1 MDNALMHIASDGA
14 AAALFD
20 VAIVGGGPA
29 GCATAIALAQAGV
42 RRVLLVEATDYR
54 TVRIGESIPPTTARL
69 LQRLGLWD
77 AFVAERHQPCLG
89 SCSAWGST
97 TLGYNDSL
105 FNALGPG
112 WHLDRA
118 RFDAWLA
125 AQAAE
130 RGTEIWRRTRLEACK
145 RGTAGFVLTVARDGR
160 APQLVAARVVVDAT
174 GVRSAVARR
183 LGARRRTLDELLC
196 VIQFFTLPAASEMS
210 QLTLLEAAPD
220 GWWYAAKLPDRH
232 VAVAFAGEADFI
244 KQAGMRARD
253 RFLAALAATEH
264 VAAQVSDCRP
274 DADAPIACAAPS
286 FILEPIAGEG
296 WLAVGD
302 AACAYDPIS
311 SQGIHKALT
320 DGLAAAGAIAA
331 ARRGSPTALAGYR
344 GDQAARF
351 GRYCATRSH
360 FYGLERRWPAS
371 PFWRARQARAALA
384 PA

>member
-1 MDNALMHIASDGA
+1 MDSERMRSTSDGA
-14 AAALFD
+14 PAALFD

-29 GCATAIALAQAGV
+29 GCATAIALAQNGV

-54 TVRIGESIPPTTARL
+54 AVRVGESIPPTTTRL
-69 LQRLGLWD
+69 LERLGLWD

-89 SCSAWGST
+89 SCSAWGSA

-105 FNALGPG
+105 FNPLGPG

-125 AQAAE
+125 GAARE
-130 RGTEIWRRTRLEACK
+130 RGTEIWRRARLDTCK
-145 RGTAGFVLTVARDGR
+145 RGTAGFVLAVARGGNAR
-160 APQLVAARVVVDAT
+160 QLVAARFVIDAT
-174 GVRSAVARR
+174 GVCSAVARR
-183 LGARRRTLDELLC
+183 LGAQRRTLDELLC
-196 VIQFFTLPAASEMS
+196 VIQFFTLPRTSDMS
-210 QLTLLEAAPD
+210 QQTLLEAAPD
-220 GWWYAAKLPDRH
+220 GWWYAAKLPSRR
-232 VAVAFAGEADFI
+232 VAVAFAAEADFI
-244 KQAGMRARD
+244 KQAGLRERD
-253 RFLAALAATEH
+253 RFLAALAATQH
-264 VAAQVSDCRP
+264 IAAQVSDCRP
-274 DADAPIACAAPS
+274 PADAPIACAAPS
-286 FILEPIAGEG
+286 FILEPTAGDG
-296 WLAVGD
+296 WFAVGD

-320 DGLAAAGAIAA
+320 DGLAAADAIAA
-331 ARRGSPTALAGYR
+331 ARQGSPTALAGYR

-371 PFWRARQARAALA
+371 PFWQARQARAALA

>member
-1 MDNALMHIASDGA
+1 MRITSDGA
-14 AAALFD
+14 TAALFD

-29 GCATAIALAQAGV
+29 GCATAIALAQDGV

-54 TVRIGESIPPTTARL
+54 AVRIGESIPPITARL
-69 LQRLGLWD
+69 LERLGVWS
-77 AFVAERHQPCLG
+77 AFVAEGHQRCLG
-89 SCSAWGST
+89 SCSAWGSA

-105 FNALGPG
+105 FNPLGPG

-125 AQAAE
+125 GQAAE
-130 RGTEIWRRTRLEACK
+130 RGTEIWLRTRLEACA
-145 RGTAGFVLTVARDGR
+145 RGSAGIRLTVAREGGAR
-160 APQLVAARVVVDAT
+160 QLVAAHFVVDAT

-183 LGARRRTLDELLC
+183 LGARRRTLDDLLC
-196 VIQFFTLPAASEMS
+196 VIAFFTLPAATEMS

-220 GWWYAAKLPDRH
+220 GWWYAAKLPNRR
-232 VAVAFAGEADFI
+232 VAVAFAGETDFI
-244 KQAGMRARD
+244 KRAGLRAREP
-253 RFLAALAATEH
+253 FLAALATTRH
-264 VAAQVSDCRP
+264 IAAQVSECRP
-274 DADAPIACAAPS
+274 PSDAPIACAAPS
-286 FILEPIAGEG
+286 FMLEPTAGDG

-320 DGLAAAGAIAA
+320 DGLAAADAIAA
-331 ARRGSPTALAGYR
+331 ARHGSPTALAGYR
-344 GDQAARF
+344 GDQSARF

-384 PA
+384 PG